1 MFVKETSCDNCTTG
15 CDDSTIK
22 YSHGKSSSYGASA
35 SRMLLGINYISLRS
49 NQELTLETLLHSH
62 RLVHLGWNFKMAETQ
77 LESFSQEWFYIPVGG
92 SLPNTEQKN
101 LAVDTFRDVK
111 ANGRQRKRNG
121 RRNLASNYTDANNG
135 RSAAFKR
142 QSGANHIIRGLR
154 NASPAPIKATI
165 ETIPCSIKESNPVIP
180 PSGVRN
186 RNITEEHTPFK
197 STSSSDDLTELK
209 KPKATENEPY
219 QIFLCESISK
229 KEIAVKKSAN
239 CLQFGVIQSFEFSVL
254 LDAANIVLNKPH
266 GMAVQGGTGV
276 KASIDELYAATCLT
290 FDKSESP
297 QLVHRLDRDCSGLL
311 VLGRTQTAATPFHC
325 IFLEKTT
332 VSQIPSFYFDDK
344 FLLPT
349 QMELNIL
356 LYASSSLNEQGL
368 HRVMACHRT
377 CDGSMNRDYT
387 VLFPL
392 VSQGVLV
399 SSLRCV
405 TCVSYLS
412 SKVGSI
418 TEAPDG
424 LRFISCEKTPLF
436 RAVRTFPDLCGKCL
450 PLFLLEKLLP
460 YEVGRRR
467 VSLFKLHMA
476 RGGEQMVCMNY
487 GEYANQKVRSLE
499 AEYPTFLYAMPMTK
513 TKVLFE
519 SVVPCQKNLAFGA
532 AASMVGCS
540 E

>member
-1 MFVKETSCDNCTTG
+1 M
-15 CDDSTIK
+15 
-22 YSHGKSSSYGASA
+22 
-35 SRMLLGINYISLRS
+35 
-49 NQELTLETLLHSH
+49 
-62 RLVHLGWNFKMAETQ
+62 
-77 LESFSQEWFYIPVGG
+77 
-92 SLPNTEQKN
+92 
-101 LAVDTFRDVK
+101 
-111 ANGRQRKRNG
+111 KRNG
-121 RRNLASNYTDANNG
+121 FISQSVGPCQTLNKRISPLKCS
-135 RSAAFKR
+135 FKR

-165 ETIPCSIKESNPVIP
+165 ETIPCSIKYYPIHLSPIYGLPKAESNPVIP
-180 PSGVRN
+180 PSGK
-186 RNITEEHTPFK
+186 TPTPFK

-239 CLQFGVIQSFEFSVL
+239 CLQFGVIQNL
-254 LDAANIVLNKPH
+254 NCDLICQDAANIVLNKPH
-266 GMAVQGGTGV
+266 GMAVQLVRT
-276 KASIDELYAATCLT
+276 DRLLLLLREELGCTDLT
-290 FDKSESP
+290 ETVVDFWCWEEHKRLQRLFIVYSSRK
-297 QLVHRLDRDCSGLL
+297 QLVSVAYVKPLQHAITEYRVIEFSPL
-311 VLGRTQTAATPFHC
+311 
-325 IFLEKTT
+325 

-392 VSQGVLV
+392 VSQGVLKYQSQN
-399 SSLRCV
+399 SSGNQHRRKSCV

-476 RGGEQMVCMNY
+476 RGGVEDSPYDPEQMVCMNY
-487 GEYANQKVRSLE
+487 GEYANQK
-499 AEYPTFLYAMPMTK
+499 
-513 TKVLFE
+513 